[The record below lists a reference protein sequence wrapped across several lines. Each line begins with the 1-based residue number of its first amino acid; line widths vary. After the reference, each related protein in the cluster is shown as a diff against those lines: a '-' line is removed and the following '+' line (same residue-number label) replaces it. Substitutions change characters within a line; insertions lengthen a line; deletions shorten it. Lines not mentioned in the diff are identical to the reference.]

1 MKNPTEINF
10 ASLPWL
16 PLDAK
21 TAFPKNPAIYF
32 AIDSTDTIQYIGRS
46 VNPRA
51 RWQNHHRYESIGN
64 IRIAYLFVDLPDLL
78 AEIETALIEWF
89 DPPLNVVGKVSNLRE
104 SSASSNIKIKLKEVR
119 ESKNISQ
126 YQLAQLSGMS
136 PQNIQKLEQG
146 RSKGIQFDT
155 LDKLCNV
162 LECDI
167 QELLVRIEK
176 S

>member
-1 MKNPTEINF
+1 MKNPTEINL

-51 RWQNHHRYESIGN
+51 RWQNHHRYEELESIGN

-104 SSASSNIKIKLKEVR
+104 SSASSKV
-119 ESKNISQ
+119 
-126 YQLAQLSGMS
+126 
-136 PQNIQKLEQG
+136 
-146 RSKGIQFDT
+146 
-155 LDKLCNV
+155 
-162 LECDI
+162 
-167 QELLVRIEK
+167 
-176 S
+176 